1 MLRPGLARAVP
12 LGIVGFIVGA
22 LIAIVIRLL
31 QGLDPNPDAP
41 YAYVGPAMVLGAFI
55 SAGFFVW
62 GMGAFD
68 PRMNLHGDHAAEEEA
83 VEKVAPAALLGSFT
97 WQMTFWMII
106 GVLAIAAFGFLPQ
119 GPAIQNVK
127 ANEGNVSAIGFVR
140 FDQIYNPTAEFITT
154 ATGLELLPPLSPQLA
169 SLQVSY
175 LVIFIIF
182 TAFSVLSLF
191 VVAGLIA
198 FLFSYFLRGKT
209 NPEATPIPWRAII
222 FVLIALSL
230 LQLPLLIPSVVIP
243 TALIMPAFVLPPLLL
258 LIVYRHPVWALLVL
272 LLLPLPLFVPN
283 VALNHMPPVMF
294 LLIAAAF
301 IVIAFRLIKFTLP
314 ENVWRVVSFAVFAL
328 LTIGIV
334 VFTIGST
341 RGDFWQMVFLLVIVA
356 LSIGMIMPVPF
367 LKAIIPAG
375 MWSRFA
381 AIDWPMLIPQAAGW
395 LANLLRTELPKFLGQ
410 R

>member
-55 SAGFFVW
+55 SAGFFIW

-68 PRMNLHGDHAAEEEA
+68 PRMNLHGDHAEEDH
-83 VEKVAPAALLGSFT
+83 VEKVAPASLLGSFT

-106 GVLAIAAFGFLPQ
+106 GVLAIGAFGFLPQ

-127 ANEGNVSAIGFVR
+127 ANEGNVSAIGYVR

-154 ATGLELLPPLSPQLA
+154 ATGLNLLPSLSQQLA
-169 SLQVSY
+169 DIQVSY
-175 LVIFIIF
+175 LVIFVAF
-182 TAFSVLSLF
+182 AAFSVLSLF
-191 VVAGLIA
+191 VMAGLIA
-198 FLFSYFLRGKT
+198 FLFSYFQRGKRDPQGT
-209 NPEATPIPWRAII
+209 SIPWRALI
-222 FVLIALSL
+222 FVLIVISL
-230 LQLPLLIPSVVIP
+230 LQLPLLIPSAVIP

-258 LIVYRHPVWALLVL
+258 LIVYRNPLWALLILV
-272 LLLPLPLFVPN
+272 LLPLPMLAPN
-283 VALNHMPPVMF
+283 IALNQMPPVMF
-294 LLIAAAF
+294 LLIGAAF
-301 IVIAFRLIKFTLP
+301 VVIAFNLIKFTLP
-314 ENVWRVVSFAVFAL
+314 ENIWRIASFTVFAL

-334 VFTIGST
+334 VVTIGNT
-341 RGDFWQMVFLLVIVA
+341 RNDFWQMVFLLVIVA
-356 LSIGMIMPVPF
+356 LSIGMIMPVSF

-375 MWSRFA
+375 MWARFA
-381 AIDWPMLIPQAAGW
+381 AIDWPMLIPQGAGW
-395 LANLLRTELPKFLGQ
+395 LANVLRTGLPKFLGQ